1 MADVGWGT
9 TSTTITTELF
19 ERGALHGL
27 VQAKVVANLPSPIRH
42 PKMNVLMI
50 APGYPGEMPYF
61 CRGLTR
67 HGGKVYGLSDVAEGD
82 LPSMTRQH
90 LSGYLRV
97 PNLTDEDAVVRAVV
111 GGVGGHRIERVVCL
125 WEPGVV
131 LAAKLREALGAPG
144 MGVAQAQTFRNKD
157 LMKQKVTAAG
167 IRTARHASATT
178 IPQVREAARAI
189 GYPVIVKP
197 IAGAGSMDTVR
208 ANDETELERALAQ
221 VKSYDEVNVEEFIE
235 GEEFTYDTICI
246 DGRIVY
252 ENVCYYRPNP
262 LIARSTEWISPQTIA
277 LRDLSPVEV
286 KAGVALGHDVLKA
299 LDFGTGFTHMEWFY
313 TARGEAIFGEIAA
326 RPPGAHTVDL
336 MNFVGDVDLFDGYG
350 EADLKGTFS
359 VSTQRKYNVSNIFK
373 RAQGKGRIRHIEGL
387 ESIMARFGEH
397 IVHVDLLPVGAERRN
412 WIQTL
417 VSDGYVTV
425 RHPDLQACFDISD
438 AVGTDLQLYAG

>member
-1 MADVGWGT
+1 
-9 TSTTITTELF
+9 
-19 ERGALHGL
+19 
-27 VQAKVVANLPSPIRH
+27 
-42 PKMNVLMI
+42 MNVLMI

-67 HGGKVYGLSDVAEGD
+67 HGGKVYGLSDVPEND
-82 LPSMTRQH
+82 LPPMARQH
-90 LSGYLRV
+90 LSEYLRV
-97 PNLTDEDAVVRAVV
+97 PNLTDEDAVVRAVAS
-111 GGVGGHRIERVVCL
+111 GVGEHRMERVVCL

-131 LAAKLREALGAPG
+131 LAARLREALGALG
-144 MGVAQAQTFRNKD
+144 MGVAHAQTFRNKD

-208 ANDETELERALAQ
+208 AGNEEELEHALAQ
-221 VKSYDEVNVEEFIE
+221 VKNYDEVNVEEFIE

-277 LRDLSPVEV
+277 LRDLSSVEV
-286 KAGVALGHDVLKA
+286 KAGVALGHEVLKA
-299 LDFGTGFTHMEWFY
+299 LEFGTGFTHMEWFY
-313 TARGEAIFGEIAA
+313 TAKGEAIFGEIAA

-336 MNFVGDVDLFDGYG
+336 MNFVGDVDLFDGYA
-350 EADLKGTFS
+350 EAELRGAFGT
-359 VSTQRKYNVSNIFK
+359 STERKYNVSNIFK
-373 RAQGKGRIRHIEGL
+373 RAQGKGRIRRIEGL

-397 IVHVDLLPVGAERRN
+397 IVHIDLLPVGAERRN

-417 VSDGYVTV
+417 VSDGYVCV

-438 AVGTDLQLYAG
+438 AVGTDLQLYAN

>member
-1 MADVGWGT
+1 
-9 TSTTITTELF
+9 
-19 ERGALHGL
+19 
-27 VQAKVVANLPSPIRH
+27 
-42 PKMNVLMI
+42 MNVLMI

-61 CRGLTR
+61 CRGLAR
-67 HGGKVYGLSDVAEGD
+67 HGGKVYGLSDVPEQE
-82 LPSMTRQH
+82 LPSLAREN

-111 GGVGGHRIERVVCL
+111 SGVGGHRIERVVCL
-125 WEPGVV
+125 WV
-131 LAAKLREALGAPG
+131 LAARLREALGAPG

-178 IPQVREAARAI
+178 IAQVREAAQEI

-208 ANDETELERALAQ
+208 ANNEPELERALAQ
-221 VKSYDEVNVEEFIE
+221 VRTYDEVNVEEFIE

-299 LDFGTGFTHMEWFY
+299 LEFGTGFTHMEWFY
-313 TARGEAIFGEIAA
+313 TAKGEAIFGEIAA

-359 VSTQRKYNVSNIFK
+359 VSTARKYNVSNIFK
-373 RAQGKGRIRHIEGL
+373 RAQGKGRIRRVEGL
-387 ESIMARFGEH
+387 ESILARFGEH
-397 IVHVDLLPVGAERRN
+397 IVHMDLLPVGAERRN

-425 RHPDLQACFDISD
+425 RHPDLQATFDISD
-438 AVGTDLQLYAG
+438 AVGTDLQLYAS

>member
-1 MADVGWGT
+1 
-9 TSTTITTELF
+9 
-19 ERGALHGL
+19 
-27 VQAKVVANLPSPIRH
+27 
-42 PKMNVLMI
+42 MNVLMI

-61 CRGLTR
+61 CRGLAR
-67 HGGKVYGLSDVAEGD
+67 RGGKVYGLSDVPEAE
-82 LPSMTRQH
+82 LPALAREH

-97 PNLTDEDAVVRAVV
+97 PNLTDEDAVVRAVLT
-111 GGVGGHRIERVVCL
+111 GVGGHRIERVVCL

-144 MGVAQAQTFRNKD
+144 MRVAQAHSFRNKD
-157 LMKQKVTAAG
+157 LMKQKVAAAG

-178 IPQVREAARAI
+178 MTQVREAARDI
-189 GYPVIVKP
+189 GFPVIVKP

-208 ANDETELERALAQ
+208 AGTAEELERVLAQ
-221 VKSYDEVNVEEFIE
+221 VKAYDEVNIEEFIE
-235 GEEFTYDTICI
+235 GEEYTYDTICI

-277 LRDLSPVEV
+277 LRDLSTPDV
-286 KAGVALGHDVLKA
+286 KAGIALGHAVLKA
-299 LDFGTGFTHMEWFY
+299 LEFGTGFTHMEWFF
-313 TARGEAIFGEIAA
+313 TAKREVVFGEIAA

-336 MNFVGDVDLFDGYG
+336 MNYIGDVDLFDGYA
-350 EADLKGTFS
+350 EADLNGTFS
-359 VSTQRKYNVSNIFK
+359 VPTERKYNVANIFK
-373 RAQGKGRIRHIEGL
+373 RAQGTGRIRRIEGI

-417 VSDGYVTV
+417 VSDGYVVV

-438 AVGTDLQLYAG
+438 AIGTDLQLYAS

>member
-1 MADVGWGT
+1 
-9 TSTTITTELF
+9 
-19 ERGALHGL
+19 
-27 VQAKVVANLPSPIRH
+27 
-42 PKMNVLMI
+42 
-50 APGYPGEMPYF
+50 
-61 CRGLTR
+61 
-67 HGGKVYGLSDVAEGD
+67 
-82 LPSMTRQH
+82 
-90 LSGYLRV
+90 
-97 PNLTDEDAVVRAVV
+97 
-111 GGVGGHRIERVVCL
+111 VCL

-131 LAAKLREALGAPG
+131 LAARLREALGAPG

-178 IPQVREAARAI
+178 IAQVREAAQEI

-208 ANDETELERALAQ
+208 ANNEPELERALAQ
-221 VKSYDEVNVEEFIE
+221 VRTYDEVNVEEFIE

-299 LDFGTGFTHMEWFY
+299 LEFGTGFTHMEWFY
-313 TARGEAIFGEIAA
+313 TAKGEAIFGEIAA

-359 VSTQRKYNVSNIFK
+359 VSTARKYNVSNIFK
-373 RAQGKGRIRHIEGL
+373 RAQGKGRIRGVEGL
-387 ESIMARFGEH
+387 ESILARFGEH
-397 IVHVDLLPVGAERRN
+397 IVHMDLLPVGAERRN

-425 RHPDLQACFDISD
+425 RHPDLQATFDISD
-438 AVGTDLQLYAG
+438 AVGTDLQLYAS

>member
-1 MADVGWGT
+1 
-9 TSTTITTELF
+9 
-19 ERGALHGL
+19 
-27 VQAKVVANLPSPIRH
+27 
-42 PKMNVLMI
+42 MNVLMI

-61 CRGLTR
+61 CRGLAR
-67 HGGKVYGLSDVAEGD
+67 HGGKVYGLSDVPEQE
-82 LPSMTRQH
+82 LPSLAREN
-90 LSGYLRV
+90 LAGYLRV

-131 LAAKLREALGAPG
+131 LAARLREALGAPG

-157 LMKQKVTAAG
+157 LMKQKVTTAG

-178 IPQVREAARAI
+178 IAQVREAAQEI

-208 ANDETELERALAQ
+208 ANNEPELERALAQ
-221 VKSYDEVNVEEFIE
+221 VRTYDEVNVEEFIE

-299 LDFGTGFTHMEWFY
+299 LEFGTGFTHMEWFY
-313 TARGEAIFGEIAA
+313 TAKGEAIFGEIAA

-359 VSTQRKYNVSNIFK
+359 VSTARKYNVSNIFK
-373 RAQGKGRIRHIEGL
+373 RAQGKGRIRRVEGL
-387 ESIMARFGEH
+387 ESILARFGEH
-397 IVHVDLLPVGAERRN
+397 IVHMDLLPVGAERRN

-425 RHPDLQACFDISD
+425 RHPDLQATFDISD
-438 AVGTDLQLYAG
+438 AVGTDLQLYAS

>member
-1 MADVGWGT
+1 
-9 TSTTITTELF
+9 
-19 ERGALHGL
+19 
-27 VQAKVVANLPSPIRH
+27 
-42 PKMNVLMI
+42 MNVLMI

-61 CRGLTR
+61 CRGLAH
-67 HGGKVYGLSDVAEGD
+67 HGARVYGLSDVPENE
-82 LPSMTRQH
+82 LPNLTRQH
-90 LSGYLRV
+90 LAGYLRV

-111 GGVGGHRIERVVCL
+111 AGVGGHKIERVVCL

-144 MGVAQAQTFRNKD
+144 MGVTQAQTFRNKD

-178 IPQVREAARAI
+178 VAQVKEAAQEI
-189 GYPVIVKP
+189 GFPIIVKP
-197 IAGAGSMDTVR
+197 IAGAGSMDTVK
-208 ANDETELERALAQ
+208 AASADELDRALAQ
-221 VKSYDEVNVEEFIE
+221 VRSYDEVNVEEFIE
-235 GEEFTYDTICI
+235 GEEYTYDTICI

-277 LRDLSPVEV
+277 LRDLSPPEV
-286 KAGVALGHDVLKA
+286 QAGITLGHQVLKA
-299 LDFGTGFTHMEWFY
+299 LDFRTGFTHMEWFH
-313 TARGEAIFGEIAA
+313 TARKEVVFGEIAA

-336 MNFVGDVDLFDGYG
+336 MNFVGDVDLFAGYA

-359 VSTQRKYNVSNIFK
+359 ESTARKYNVSNIFK
-373 RAQGKGRIRHIEGL
+373 RAQGRGRIRRIEGL

-412 WIQTL
+412 WVQTL
-417 VSDGYVTV
+417 VSDGYVVV
-425 RHPDLQACFDISD
+425 RHPDLQTCFDISD

>member
-1 MADVGWGT
+1 
-9 TSTTITTELF
+9 
-19 ERGALHGL
+19 
-27 VQAKVVANLPSPIRH
+27 
-42 PKMNVLMI
+42 MNVLMI

-61 CRGLTR
+61 CRGLAR
-67 HGGKVYGLSDVAEGD
+67 HGGKVYGLSDVPEQE
-82 LPSMTRQH
+82 LPSLARES

-131 LAAKLREALGAPG
+131 LAARLREALGAPG

-157 LMKQKVTAAG
+157 LMKQKVTTAG

-178 IPQVREAARAI
+178 IAQVREAAQEI

-208 ANDETELERALAQ
+208 ANNEPELERALAQ
-221 VKSYDEVNVEEFIE
+221 VRTYDEVNVEEFIE

-299 LDFGTGFTHMEWFY
+299 LEFGTGFTHMEWFY
-313 TARGEAIFGEIAA
+313 TAKGEAIFGEIAA

-359 VSTQRKYNVSNIFK
+359 VSTARKYNVSNIFK
-373 RAQGKGRIRHIEGL
+373 RAQGKGRIRRVEGL
-387 ESIMARFGEH
+387 ESILARFGEH
-397 IVHVDLLPVGAERRN
+397 IVHMDLLPVGAERRN

-425 RHPDLQACFDISD
+425 RHPDLQATFDISD
-438 AVGTDLQLYAG
+438 AVGTDLQLYAS

>member
-1 MADVGWGT
+1 
-9 TSTTITTELF
+9 
-19 ERGALHGL
+19 
-27 VQAKVVANLPSPIRH
+27 
-42 PKMNVLMI
+42 MI

-61 CRGLTR
+61 CRGLAR
-67 HGGKVYGLSDVAEGD
+67 HGGKVYGLSDVPEQE
-82 LPSMTRQH
+82 LPSLAREN

-111 GGVGGHRIERVVCL
+111 SGVGGHRIERVVCL

-131 LAAKLREALGAPG
+131 LAAKLREALGASG
-144 MGVAQAQTFRNKD
+144 MRVTQAQTFRNKD

-178 IPQVREAARAI
+178 IAQVREAAKEI

-208 ANDETELERALAQ
+208 AGNEAELERALAQ

-286 KAGVALGHDVLKA
+286 KAGIALGHDVLKA
-299 LDFGTGFTHMEWFY
+299 LEFGTGFTHMEWFY
-313 TARGEAIFGEIAA
+313 TAKGEAIFGEIAA

-359 VSTQRKYNVSNIFK
+359 VSTERKYNVSNIFK
-373 RAQGKGRIRHIEGL
+373 RAQGKGRIRRVEGL

-417 VSDGYVTV
+417 VSDGYICV
-425 RHPDLQACFDISD
+425 RHPDLQATFDISD
-438 AVGTDLQLYAG
+438 AVGTDLQLYAS

>member
-1 MADVGWGT
+1 
-9 TSTTITTELF
+9 
-19 ERGALHGL
+19 
-27 VQAKVVANLPSPIRH
+27 
-42 PKMNVLMI
+42 MNVLMI

-67 HGGKVYGLSDVAEGD
+67 HGGKVYGLSDVPEGD
-82 LPSMTRQH
+82 LPPLARQH

-97 PNLTDEDAVVRAVV
+97 PNLTDEDGVVRAVKA
-111 GGVGGHRIERVVCL
+111 GLGHHKIERVVCL

-144 MGVAQAQTFRNKD
+144 MRAAQAQTFRNKD
-157 LMKQKVTAAG
+157 LMKQKVIAAG
-167 IRTARHASATT
+167 IRTARHASATSVA
-178 IPQVREAARAI
+178 QVRDAAREI
-189 GYPVIVKP
+189 GFPVIVKP

-208 ANDETELERALAQ
+208 AGSAEELERALAQ

-277 LRDLSPVEV
+277 LRDLSPPDV
-286 KAGVALGHDVLKA
+286 KAGIALGHEVLKA
-299 LDFGTGFTHMEWFY
+299 LEFGTGFTHMEWFY
-313 TARGEAIFGEIAA
+313 TATKEAVFGEIAA

-336 MNFVGDVDLFDGYG
+336 MNFVGDVDLFDGYA
-350 EADLKGTFS
+350 EADLKGTF
-359 VSTQRKYNVSNIFK
+359 TTPTERKYNVSNIFK
-373 RAQGKGRIRHIEGL
+373 RAQGQGRIRRIEGL

-397 IVHVDLLPVGAERRN
+397 IVHMDLLPVGAERRN

-417 VSDGYVTV
+417 VSDGYVVV

-438 AVGTDLQLYAG
+438 SVGTDLQLYAS

>member
-1 MADVGWGT
+1 
-9 TSTTITTELF
+9 
-19 ERGALHGL
+19 
-27 VQAKVVANLPSPIRH
+27 
-42 PKMNVLMI
+42 MNVLMI

-61 CRGLTR
+61 CRGLAR
-67 HGGKVYGLSDVAEGD
+67 HGGKVFGLSDVPEGE
-82 LPSMTRQH
+82 LPSLTREN

-111 GGVGGHRIERVVCL
+111 AGVGGHQIQRVVCL

-178 IPQVREAARAI
+178 VAQVREAAREI
-189 GYPVIVKP
+189 GFPIIVKP
-197 IAGAGSMDTVR
+197 IAGAGSMDTLR
-208 ANDETELERALAQ
+208 AGSAEELERALAQ

-262 LIARSTEWISPQTIA
+262 LVARSTEWISPQTIA
-277 LRDLSPVEV
+277 LRDLDTPVV
-286 KAGVALGHDVLKA
+286 QTGIALGHDVLEA

-313 TARGEAIFGEIAA
+313 TAKGEAIFGEIAA

-336 MNFVGDVDLFDGYG
+336 MNYVGDVDLFDGYA

-359 VSTQRKYNVSNIFK
+359 VSTDRKYNVSNIFK
-373 RAQGKGRIRHIEGL
+373 RAQGKGRIRRVEGL

-417 VSDGYVTV
+417 VSDGYVVV
-425 RHPDLQACFDISD
+425 RHPDMQTCFDMSD
-438 AVGTDLQLYAG
+438 AVGTDLQLYAS